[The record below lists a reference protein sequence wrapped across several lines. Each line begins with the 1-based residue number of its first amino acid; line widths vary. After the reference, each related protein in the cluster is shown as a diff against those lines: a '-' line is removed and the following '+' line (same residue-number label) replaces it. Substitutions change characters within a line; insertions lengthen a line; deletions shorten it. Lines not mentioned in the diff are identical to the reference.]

1 MNSMVLTSVIKTSQ
15 FGNTYFFL
23 YKNLNIKIIFI
34 IFMDTQ
40 WAYSQLGY
48 PKGQSNE
55 KRTTKDYF
63 GFLLYLIFHD
73 YSGLVYD
80 YN

>member
-1 MNSMVLTSVIKTSQ
+1 
-15 FGNTYFFL
+15 
-23 YKNLNIKIIFI
+23 
-34 IFMDTQ
+34 MDTQ

-48 PKGQSNE
+48 PKGQSNR

-63 GFLLYLIFHD
+63 RFLLYLIFHD
-73 YSGLVYD
+73 YDGLVYD